1 MGLKL
6 RDFQDL
12 GRKVRGTKADSRS
25 YPRTLGSPAAGPVG
39 VGWFPGFQLPESLVG
54 DRANSFDCHGQSFG
68 TKITKFSGHGEDG
81 QGNQSLKSE
90 LPWDSRS
97 GRQGSLGVQ
106 VVRSLA
112 CRGVPLGGQTS
123 EPPLHTSSPRAAKQG
138 WEPPDRSRGS
148 RGSAALSVAE
158 IVCPKKGTPFWDTQ
172 SPLQA
177 RLDPG

>member
-1 MGLKL
+1 ME
-6 RDFQDL
+6 
-12 GRKVRGTKADSRS
+12 RKARGTKAESRG
-25 YPRTLGSPAAGPVG
+25 YPGTLGSAVTGPPRF
-39 VGWFPGFQLPESLVG
+39 GWFPGLQQPGSLVG
-54 DRANSFDCHGQSFG
+54 TRANTFDCHGQSFG
-68 TKITKFSGHGEDG
+68 SKITSFSGHGEEGSRD
-81 QGNQSLKSE
+81 QSPESE
-90 LPWDSRS
+90 LPSDSRF
-97 GRQGSLGVQ
+97 GRHGSLWVQ

-123 EPPLHTSSPRAAKQG
+123 EPPLPTSSPRAAKQG
-138 WEPPDRSRGS
+138 WEPPDSSRGS